1 LVELQKKEYLDKDE
15 VIELVKKLNN
25 DERCVGII
33 CQLPLTEELK
43 PYQKEICNTIT
54 PLKDMDGL

>member
-1 LVELQKKEYLDKDE
+1 MVEL
-15 VIELVKKLNN
+15 LNN

-43 PYQKEICNTIT
+43 THQKEICNAIT
-54 PLKDMDGL
+54 PLKDMD

>member
-1 LVELQKKEYLDKDE
+1 LQKKEYLDKNE
-15 VIELVKKLNN
+15 VIELVRRLND

-43 PYQKEICNTIT
+43 PYQKEICNAIN
-54 PLKDMDGL
+54 PLKDMD

>member
-1 LVELQKKEYLDKDE
+1 V
-15 VIELVKKLNN
+15 VELVKKLNN

-43 PYQKEICNTIT
+43 PFQKEICDSIT
-54 PLKDMDGL
+54 PLKDMDRL